1 VILLSSCKKSAE
13 NSEQETEAQTEK
25 AELKEFADPALISK
39 IKEGMSKKEL
49 ENLLGAYP
57 IETPEQKAMK
67 YYVYRFT
74 DGRIVYVTFGDNK
87 GGSITSA
94 SFKIDY
100 AIDPALADS
109 IKIGDTATYMFE
121 VFGSEG
127 VRLTNHYGNYTYI
140 LADGRI
146 FTAICSL
153 ESLEDRVD
161 YVIEKIDFSSPSK

>member
-1 VILLSSCKKSAE
+1 MISILILASCVE
-13 NSEQETEAQTEK
+13 EIPEQETEVQTEK

-57 IETPEQKAMK
+57 IETPDEKANK

-87 GGSITSA
+87 GDSIA

-109 IKIGDTATYMFE
+109 IKIGDTSTYMFE

-153 ESLEDRVD
+153 ESLEDRVG